1 MNINM
6 NENAIIYKYNKYIQV
21 NGTLFYMF
29 EYLCQIIELE
39 LLNKDQNHPKTNIY
53 ICIPRKYQKDYLD
66 KLLLLFRTKY
76 PLWNRKIYRDKCL
89 YENAKE
95 ILQEEKFEALKKHIQ
110 IVNLAF
116 SRIKMLTSLELL
128 KKRFNKVVFPCY
140 NSFMDLTEYINP
152 EATIKVIQNRKFS
165 SLPEG
170 HLNNLKFDRFQTQF
184 LFEIDAQNP
193 NNEQCNSI
201 NTIYYA
207 PKLGFKYMVP
217 KELFPIKYRT
227 DKIVAG
233 YPITNQ
239 ELNMFDT
246 NYQYIK
252 PSLFA
257 QVKNEFFLNTKLIE
271 YHQNFLRWDENNRII
286 LEARYLDIKL
296 KVIKACTKDI
306 SNITIN
312 NTLVKDVSNTI
323 PNTIKD
329 NFLADSSVVRLVG
342 HIENYTLNEEDYLI
356 KFLMT

>member
-1 MNINM
+1 MNLNI

-29 EYLCQIIELE
+29 EYLCQIVELE
-39 LLNKDQNHPKTNIY
+39 LLNPKQNHPKTNIY

-76 PLWNRKIYRDKCL
+76 PLWNRRIYRDKCL
-89 YENAKE
+89 YENAKG
-95 ILQEEKFEALKKHIQ
+95 ILHIEDFEKLKNQIQ
-110 IVNLAF
+110 IVNSAF
-116 SRIKMLTSLELL
+116 SRIKLITSLELI
-128 KKRFNKVVFPCY
+128 KKNFNKVVFPCY
-140 NSFMDLTEYINP
+140 NSFMDLVEYINP
-152 EATIKVIQNRKFS
+152 ETTIKVIQNRKFN

-193 NNEQCNSI
+193 NDEQYNS
-201 NTIYYA
+201 IYYA

-217 KELFPIKYRT
+217 KELFPIKCKT

-239 ELNMFDT
+239 ELNIFDA

-286 LEARYLDIKL
+286 PEAKYFNIKL

-312 NTLVKDVSNTI
+312 
-323 PNTIKD
+323 D
-329 NFLADSSVVRLVG
+329 NKNKLLADSSVVRLAG
-342 HIENYTLNEEDYLI
+342 HVENYILDKDDYLI
-356 KFLMT
+356 KFLLN

>member
-1 MNINM
+1 M

-76 PLWNRKIYRDKCL
+76 PLWNRRIYRDKYL
-89 YENAKE
+89 YEKAKE
-95 ILQEEKFEALKKHIQ
+95 ILPEEKFEALKKHIQ

-116 SRIKMLTSLELL
+116 GRIKLLTSLELL
-128 KKRFNKVVFPCY
+128 KKQFNKVVFPCY
-140 NSFMDLTEYINP
+140 NSFMDLIEYINP
-152 EATIKVIQNRKFS
+152 EATIKVIQNRKFL
-165 SLPEG
+165 SLPED

-184 LFEIDAQNP
+184 LFELEAQNP
-193 NNEQCNSI
+193 NNDQYNS
-201 NTIYYA
+201 IYYA

-239 ELNMFDT
+239 ELNMFDM

-312 NTLVKDVSNTI
+312 NTLVNDL
-323 PNTIKD
+323 PNGIKD
-329 NFLADSSVVRLVG
+329 KFVADSSVVRLVG
-342 HIENYTLNEEDYLI
+342 HIENYTLDEDDYLI

>member
-76 PLWNRKIYRDKCL
+76 PLWNRRIYRDKYL
-89 YENAKE
+89 YEKAKE
-95 ILQEEKFEALKKHIQ
+95 ILPEEKFEALKKHIQ

-116 SRIKMLTSLELL
+116 GRIKLLTSLELL
-128 KKRFNKVVFPCY
+128 KKQFNKVVFPCY
-140 NSFMDLTEYINP
+140 NSFMDLIEYINP
-152 EATIKVIQNRKFS
+152 EATIKVIQNRKFL
-165 SLPEG
+165 SLPED

-184 LFEIDAQNP
+184 LFELEAQNP
-193 NNEQCNSI
+193 NNDQYNS
-201 NTIYYA
+201 IYYA

-239 ELNMFDT
+239 ELNMFDM

-312 NTLVKDVSNTI
+312 NTLVNDL
-323 PNTIKD
+323 PNGIKD
-329 NFLADSSVVRLVG
+329 KFVADSSVVRLVG
-342 HIENYTLNEEDYLI
+342 HIENYTLDEDDYLI